1 MNLSTCTPGQRQSI
15 EHVRGPLLVSAGAG
29 SGKTFTLTQRI
40 AYALLPESGP
50 AASGVDEVLAI
61 TFTEKAAAE
70 IKARV
75 KRTLRAEGL
84 AEEALRVDGAWI
96 STIHG
101 MCARILRA
109 HALDLGLD
117 PAFGIMGDAERAEA
131 VADAIDGALGD
142 DNDIIARGSYAAL
155 FDEYP
160 ARSTMPLAPS
170 VASML
175 QALMDKAAGLRG
187 GLDALDFGP
196 SPAQASTLARGR
208 AARARAGGEER
219 VRRTGARGRGRRG
232 GGARGVFGRRVRGER
247 RACAGSCGRRL
258 RLPAVHVRRR
268 RREGRG
274 QSVSSCARARG
285 SERRARA
292 GAPAGLR
299 AHGARARGD
308 RALRGC
314 EARRVQAG

>member
-15 EHVRGPLLVSAGAG
+15 EHVSGPLLVSAGAG

-142 DNDIIARGSYAAL
+142 DNDIIARGSYVAL

-196 SPAQASTLARGR
+196 SPAQASTLARELLLAYEGVLP
-208 AARARAGGEER
+208 ALERAGKL
-219 VRRTGARGRGRRG
+219 
-232 GGARGVFGRRVRGER
+232 
-247 RACAGSCGRRL
+247 SL
-258 RLPAVHVRRR
+258 IHI
-268 RREGRG
+268 
-274 QSVSSCARARG
+274 
-285 SERRARA
+285 
-292 GAPAGLR
+292 
-299 AHGARARGD
+299 
-308 RALRGC
+308 
-314 EARRVQAG
+314 

>member
-15 EHVRGPLLVSAGAG
+15 EHVSGPLLVSAGAG

-196 SPAQASTLARGR
+196 SP
-208 AARARAGGEER
+208 
-219 VRRTGARGRGRRG
+219 
-232 GGARGVFGRRVRGER
+232 
-247 RACAGSCGRRL
+247 RL
-258 RLPAVHVRRR
+258 RLRAAAHPRRRARGCRGARPPLPAWRRR
-268 RREGRG
+268 RAAWEAPSPGRPRPHPLPG
-274 QSVSSCARARG
+274 SSRA
-285 SERRARA
+285 
-292 GAPAGLR
+292 APR
-299 AHGARARGD
+299 T
-308 RALRGC
+308 
-314 EARRVQAG
+314 

>member
-1 MNLSTCTPGQRQSI
+1 MSIDIDSLNGPQR
-15 EHVRGPLLVSAGAG
+15 EAVVTVDGPLLVLAGAG

-187 GLDALDFGP
+187 GLDALDFG
-196 SPAQASTLARGR
+196 
-208 AARARAGGEER
+208 
-219 VRRTGARGRGRRG
+219 
-232 GGARGVFGRRVRGER
+232 
-247 RACAGSCGRRL
+247 SCGRRL

>member
-15 EHVRGPLLVSAGAG
+15 EHVSGPLLVSAGAG

-142 DNDIIARGSYAAL
+142 DN
-155 FDEYP
+155 
-160 ARSTMPLAPS
+160 
-170 VASML
+170 
-175 QALMDKAAGLRG
+175 
-187 GLDALDFGP
+187 
-196 SPAQASTLARGR
+196 
-208 AARARAGGEER
+208 AART
-219 VRRTGARGRGRRG
+219 RRCST
-232 GGARGVFGRRVRGER
+232 
-247 RACAGSCGRRL
+247 ST
-258 RLPAVHVRRR
+258 
-268 RREGRG
+268 
-274 QSVSSCARARG
+274 
-285 SERRARA
+285 RRARRCRS
-292 GAPAGLR
+292 LR
-299 AHGARARGD
+299 RWPPCCR
-308 RALRGC
+308 L
-314 EARRVQAG
+314 